1 MHPLQPSL
9 SELTDDELHKK
20 YGDLMAR
27 MSKAYQWGRADMVAQ
42 LNMLSEG
49 YKSEIDRRNALA
61 LEEMQKHSKQFK
73 NIIDI
78 Q

>member
-1 MHPLQPSL
+1 MHPLQPNLVEL
-9 SELTDDELHKK
+9 SNEDLHKK
-20 YGDLMAR
+20 YGDLMMR
-27 MSKAYQWGRADMVAQ
+27 MTKSYQWGRPDMVAQ
-42 LNMLSEG
+42 LQLLAHG
-49 YKSEIDRRNALA
+49 YKEEIDRRNEKA

>member
-1 MHPLQPSL
+1 MHPLQPDLTSL
-9 SELTDDELHKK
+9 SNDELHKNH
-20 YGDLMAR
+20 GDLINR
-27 MSKAYQWGRADMVAQ
+27 ITKSYQWGRPDMVAQ
-42 LNMLSEG
+42 LQLLAYG
-49 YKSEIDRRNALA
+49 YKEEIAKRNEKS